1 MRIILNL
8 KGPKVRSKPEEG
20 SSIITVLWVLAVLA
34 LAAATFAF
42 SARLGLLAT
51 HNFTESIKARALAE
65 AGVQAAAAA
74 LLADED
80 TGVDSLKEEWHTSD
94 KFFKE
99 VEIGEGNFS
108 VICDDLEDDSE
119 LSYGIVDEASKIN
132 INVATREMLAAL
144 PWMSLEL
151 ADCIL
156 DWIDADYQARE
167 AGAEDDY
174 YEALPEPYKTRNAK
188 LVTVRELL
196 LVKGF
201 DEAVLYGEDTNGNG
215 ILDAN
220 ENDGESSE
228 PDDNADGRLDRGIM
242 GYVTVYSY
250 DVNKDKDGN
259 SRLNLNSA
267 GEKDIKDKLKLTDEE
282 ARQVKTYRDNLTN
295 DEFTSIGQLLDI
307 KKGGDEGQR
316 SQAGASEEEEEEEE
330 EENYLIS
337 DDKFEEIAD
346 LVTVTDD
353 SRIEGLMNVNTACK
367 EVLEALDDVDATLAE
382 SIIAYRDSAQ
392 GPFDTIGELIKVDG
406 MTRSALKGIIARVT
420 VRSHN
425 FRVISRGILEDS
437 RAVAQIEAIIE
448 RADEKATVRYW
459 KQMH

>member
-1 MRIILNL
+1 
-8 KGPKVRSKPEEG
+8 
-20 SSIITVLWVLAVLA
+20 
-34 LAAATFAF
+34 
-42 SARLGLLAT
+42 
-51 HNFTESIKARALAE
+51 
-65 AGVQAAAAA
+65 
-74 LLADED
+74 
-80 TGVDSLKEEWHTSD
+80 
-94 KFFKE
+94 
-99 VEIGEGNFS
+99 
-108 VICDDLEDDSE
+108 
-119 LSYGIVDEASKIN
+119 
-132 INVATREMLAAL
+132 
-144 PWMSLEL
+144 MSLEL

-228 PDDNADGRLDRGIM
+228 PDDNADGKLDRGIM
-242 GYVTVYSY
+242 PYVTVYSF
-250 DVNKDKDGN
+250 DVNKDKDGED
-259 SRLNLNSA
+259 RLNLNSA
-267 GEKDIKDKLKLTDEE
+267 DENELKDKLELTEEE
-282 ARQVKTYRDNLTN
+282 AKEVISYRDNLTN
-295 DEFTSIGQLLDI
+295 DEFTSAGDLLDI
-307 KKGGDEGQR
+307 KKKGQTDER
-316 SQAGASEEEEEEEE
+316 SESEESEEEEES
-330 EENYLIS
+330 YLIS
-337 DDKFEEIAD
+337 DEKFEEIAD

-353 SRIEGLMNVNTACK
+353 ARIEGLMNVNTACK

-448 RADEKATVRYW
+448 RADGKATVRYW